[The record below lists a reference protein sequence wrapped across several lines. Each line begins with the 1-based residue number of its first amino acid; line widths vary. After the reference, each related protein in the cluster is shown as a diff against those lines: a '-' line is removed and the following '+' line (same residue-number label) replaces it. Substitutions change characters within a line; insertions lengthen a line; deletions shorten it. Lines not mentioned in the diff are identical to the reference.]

1 MNSSKPVSIYLC
13 KSSKIPFESFLN
25 KDVLDEESDEEDED
39 DEDDLPRAGVACS
52 AARSLLTVNIGHMVT
67 SVDWSQQWDHTTVV
81 QPYTGPVPTAAPCQC
96 SCQYT
101 VQCICDG
108 YMHASY
114 KL

>member
-1 MNSSKPVSIYLC
+1 M
-13 KSSKIPFESFLN
+13 
-25 KDVLDEESDEEDED
+25 LDEESDEEDED

-96 SCQYT
+96 SCHTLYSAY
-101 VQCICDG
+101 VMVIC
-108 YMHASY
+108 MHHTNFDTH
-114 KL
+114 LEFCL